1 MVSDR
6 NTMILYTTVLND
18 YYIHIN
24 YHCKCENYGINTV
37 HAQKP
42 MQLLQKKKES
52 WLYHSSMSN

>member
-1 MVSDR
+1 
-6 NTMILYTTVLND
+6 MILYTTVLND